1 MQVNEIGRITKIT
14 GAKVLVR
21 VTVPTAVNHIGV
33 ESFLTSYISVGSLVE
48 TRLVD
53 GRLLVMTVEEI
64 YDSDADIF
72 VSSSISGIFDEVTE
86 KFTFGT
92 NTYPLVGEQVFKL
105 WNKILEHIFAPTE
118 KAAPSTIGTYI
129 YDSSVKVG
137 YNPNVL
143 FGKHLGV
150 YGNTGS
156 GKTCTVVSVIQ
167 NYIRENPE
175 KDIKF
180 IILDV
185 NGEYRTAFRKEEYE
199 YYEFDSLRLNHTILN
214 IAEYGRL
221 FRTSEATQFPAIRD
235 SISVLSNRGSQKWD
249 LKELPRQLNA
259 WVEKSKV
266 SDFNKNQLMQYLQT
280 LFLRVESILDDAELM
295 AVINSDEDN
304 TLRRILKSDKK
315 VHILDLQVSIDA
327 LDIVLYLLFK
337 TIYQYKVEQRKEE
350 VPDPTHLN
358 LVLEEAHRYINADLN
373 ETKLGSYYIDK
384 LSREGRKFG
393 IGLVISSQVPSM
405 LSYEIVS
412 QCNSVIMHKITSKRD
427 MEFLRGVLRISNDA
441 FYLQMSALEKQHAI
455 VCGEAF
461 PNDSIVKIHDAY
473 PLPQSN
479 DPVIDDIPFGKR
491 APHSE
496 PERFGIIE
504 LGEIGMPDEKDEW
517 DELIEQLLESPNFL
531 TTHSLITKLTRNNYW
546 TARQVDELCRAV
558 IDNSQV
564 GWVIGDSD
572 ICSFYRC
579 LLADITDRTGHL
591 KTVYDMVFEA
601 KEDQKGN
608 NWKELEAEQVIG
620 KELERAQSI
629 LDNNP
634 VLQFSP
640 GDLRREG
647 RTVEEYLSSWTPAQQ
662 QKYRDY
668 YEDEL

>member
-14 GAKVLVR
+14 GAKVLIR
-21 VTVPTAVNHIGV
+21 VTVPAAINHIGV
-33 ESFLTSYISVGSLVE
+33 EGFITSYISIGSLVG

-64 YDSDADIF
+64 YDSDVDIF
-72 VSSSISGIFDEVTE
+72 VSSSISGIYDEITE

-118 KAAPSTIGTYI
+118 KTASSTIGTYI
-129 YDSSVKVG
+129 YDSSVAVG

-156 GKTCTVVSVIQ
+156 GKTCTVVSIIQ
-167 NYIRENPE
+167 KYIRENPE

-185 NGEYRTAFRKEEYE
+185 NGEYRTAFHKEEYE
-199 YYEFDSLRLNHTILN
+199 YYEFDALRFNHTILN

-249 LKELPRQLNA
+249 LKELPRQLSA

-295 AVINSDEDN
+295 AVINSDEEN

-315 VHILDLQVSIDA
+315 VAILDLQVSIDA

-337 TIYQYKVEQRKEE
+337 TIYQYKVEQKKEE

-373 ETKLGSYYIDK
+373 ETKLGNYYIDK

-479 DPVIDDIPFGKR
+479 DPVIDDIPFGQR

-504 LGEIGMPDEKDEW
+504 LSEVGVPEDKDEW
-517 DELIEQLLESPNFL
+517 DELIEQLQESPNFQ
-531 TTHSLITKLTRNNYW
+531 TTHSLIARLQKNSYW
-546 TARQVDELCRAV
+546 TEYQVDQLCGAV

-564 GWVIGDSD
+564 GWVIGDTD
-572 ICSFYRC
+572 VCSFYRG
-579 LLADITDRTGHL
+579 LLGDIADRTGNL
-591 KTVYDMVFEA
+591 KAVYDMVFEA

-608 NWKELEAEQVIG
+608 DWKELEAEQIIDE
-620 KELERAQSI
+620 EL
-629 LDNNP
+629 P
-634 VLQFSP
+634 F
-640 GDLRREG
+640 
-647 RTVEEYLSSWTPAQQ
+647 
-662 QKYRDY
+662 
-668 YEDEL
+668 